1 MNKHA
6 GGVKMQ
12 QNPIRVLNVL
22 GTIDLGGA
30 ESRVMELYRA
40 LDRDKVQFDFLIHND
55 INGHYSK
62 EIKNL
67 GGKIYS
73 VPRFKVTNYF
83 TYKKALET
91 FFKEHNYYAA
101 VQGHM
106 TSTASI
112 YLPIAKKAGIPITI
126 AHARS
131 AGVDQGIRGIVTK
144 IIRYPLKN
152 RADFLF
158 TCSKE
163 AGVAVYGKKAVKAG
177 KVITIPNAIDAER
190 FSYNETVRNE
200 VRKELGISDK
210 FVIGH
215 VGRFGFMKNHAYLL
229 DIFNEICKQRKD
241 AVLVL
246 VGEGGL
252 MGDIKAKAE
261 SLGLK
266 DKVYFLGNHSDIER
280 YYQAFDYFVFPSTF
294 EGFPGSV
301 AEAQTSGLRCLLS
314 DKVTREVALTDLVTY
329 KNIDE
334 PAINWAME
342 ILKNAD
348 KAMVRKDQSHIIKE
362 KDFDVKAQAR
372 KLEEFY
378 RTGQNPPGMITNS
391 I

>member
-1 MNKHA
+1 
-6 GGVKMQ
+6 
-12 QNPIRVLNVL
+12 
-22 GTIDLGGA
+22 
-30 ESRVMELYRA
+30 
-40 LDRDKVQFDFLIHND
+40 VQFDFLIHND